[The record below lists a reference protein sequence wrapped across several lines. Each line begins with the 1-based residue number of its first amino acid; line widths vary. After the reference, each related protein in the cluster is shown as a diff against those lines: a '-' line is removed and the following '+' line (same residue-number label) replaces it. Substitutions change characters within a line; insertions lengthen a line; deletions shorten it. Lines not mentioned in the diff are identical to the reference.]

1 MVFYFIFLGL
11 LLVLW
16 LLFVY
21 NLNLT
26 IMFSLDSLNIKIFKI
41 PFIRLKGDKF
51 KKFLVKFVPT
61 STKQMQEEID
71 LSNLL
76 SLIHYDVIELK
87 LVISVTDYSRLVLIN
102 GFVSLIHSV
111 LLNVIDD
118 YVSKYTYL
126 VEKGKDNNLEG
137 IIKCN
142 FNIGVILFNYLIIK
156 GRYRYEK
163 TNK

>member
-26 IMFSLDSLNIKIFKI
+26 IMFSLDSLIIKIFKI